1 MYIVGAMAGYHAA
14 LAIHPGTSYGV
25 AVLLGG
31 HYPDAA
37 KLAYDIFELFQ
48 PAMDQSLAALAKSMY
63 AGKWVSLDGQS
74 SATVLVHK
82 GSLYIENMNING
94 TDILPMFHSPNR
106 VALRSTHHD
115 KFRCVQLLLL
125 FQFSSQKKNWFR
137 RLDIGIPFYNGQMH
151 MGCYPYWV
159 GMDLWGMRD
168 GSALNAI
175 EFSGDEAARRLHVPA
190 VGVEMLRGR

>member
-37 KLAYDIFELFQ
+37 KIAYNIFELFQ
-48 PAMDQSLAALAKSMY
+48 PAMDQSLAELAKSMY

-82 GSLYIENMNING
+82 GTVYIENINING
-94 TDILPMFHSPNR
+94 TDVLPMFHSPNR

-115 KFRCVQLLLL
+115 KFRCVRLLLL
-125 FQFSSQKKNWFR
+125 FFQFSSQKKNWFCTGWISEFR
-137 RLDIGIPFYNGQMH
+137 SIMVKCTWGATLIGLE
-151 MGCYPYWV
+151 WT
-159 GMDLWGMRD
+159 
-168 GSALNAI
+168 
-175 EFSGDEAARRLHVPA
+175 SGVCVTA
-190 VGVEMLRGR
+190 ML

>member
-1 MYIVGAMAGYHAA
+1 VIPTTASGKYTGNVGLDLPFILLRLLMYIVGAMAGYHAA

-37 KLAYDIFELFQ
+37 KIAYDIFELFQ
-48 PAMDQSLAALAKSMY
+48 PAMDRSLAELAKSMY
-63 AGKWVSLDGQS
+63 AGKWASPDGQS

-94 TDILPMFHSPNR
+94 TDILPMFHSPDR

-125 FQFSSQKKNWFR
+125 LFQFSSQKKDGFA
-137 RLDIGIPFYNGQMH
+137 Q
-151 MGCYPYWV
+151 V
-159 GMDLWGMRD
+159 GYRNSVL
-168 GSALNAI
+168 
-175 EFSGDEAARRLHVPA
+175 
-190 VGVEMLRGR
+190 